1 MLIILLL
8 IKVLAVLG
16 KGWPWENKSLLV
28 DIVETVPKRS
38 NATMSQCEKQLLQ
51 LGDALQGQKFWALK
65 ALDASGEGFSNIMMG
80 PSLWLGSRATCRAVN
95 EPMLLDLTAQMSKL
109 LVEVAPF
116 AFDYQVAYIRARSP
130 WQISISI
137 KEDPMLHIGLCLPSS
152 CSTPRVERL
161 LRQALITGQSFQRWD
176 MRPQLEYVK
185 KPQLKQDFYKS
196 RTLHLVLG
204 VITGILLLTVLAVSG
219 LDNRSRIVA
228 CFNVSTNW
236 QRLYQEVNPSQENS
250 VINGLRVYAAF
261 TLLGV
266 HVIWYK
272 YFSVDPSVEILNKL
286 VHMTMRHTYIPLVVE
301 VFFVISGFLTVT
313 NFLRDEKLQQ
323 NIARDS
329 LRGNVQRYLRQLLHR
344 FLRLAPM
351 QFVVLLIGT
360 LSMEYQ
366 KQVSVFH
373 ISDSMDE
380 LCPRHWHRQLLF
392 IQNLFPVIELCGNW
406 TWSLACDMQLHM
418 LALLMLFIHTRHPR
432 VVRSLVALILAVNI
446 AYTLLVMEILK
457 VGGNFDDFIHSG
469 KLLYVSP
476 IVRTLAYIVGGA
488 YGYSHVRGSPTPFDQ
503 ILPNRVAKLGLV
515 FLMLYL
521 TNQVVG
527 PNPSSP
533 LLITIFMIL
542 LRLLLAAGTSH
553 LIRIGDK
560 ADTSESYPPI
570 RWLLVLLQA
579 SSIQRAG
586 RFTYAIYLLNPIVI
600 LNFYYSFSGGLQADF
615 FVIFLLIVAHSVICY
630 VLANGLTL
638 IFESPFNRL
647 SSLVLATMFSKEKS
661 L

>member
-28 DIVETVPKRS
+28 DIVETVPKSS

-95 EPMLLDLTAQMSKL
+95 EPMLLDLTAQMPKL

-137 KEDPMLHIGLCLPSS
+137 KEDPMLHIVSAA
-152 CSTPRVERL
+152 ST
-161 LRQALITGQSFQRWD
+161 
-176 MRPQLEYVK
+176 
-185 KPQLKQDFYKS
+185 
-196 RTLHLVLG
+196 
-204 VITGILLLTVLAVSG
+204 
-219 LDNRSRIVA
+219 

-236 QRLYQEVNPSQENS
+236 QRLYHEVNPSQENS

-329 LRGNVQRYLRQLLHR
+329 LRGKRAALPQAAAASL
-344 FLRLAPM
+344 PC
-351 QFVVLLIGT
+351 VLL
-360 LSMEYQ
+360 
-366 KQVSVFH
+366 
-373 ISDSMDE
+373 
-380 LCPRHWHRQLLF
+380 LC
-392 IQNLFPVIELCGNW
+392 
-406 TWSLACDMQLHM
+406 
-418 LALLMLFIHTRHPR
+418 
-432 VVRSLVALILAVNI
+432 
-446 AYTLLVMEILK
+446 
-457 VGGNFDDFIHSG
+457 
-469 KLLYVSP
+469 
-476 IVRTLAYIVGGA
+476 
-488 YGYSHVRGSPTPFDQ
+488 
-503 ILPNRVAKLGLV
+503 
-515 FLMLYL
+515 
-521 TNQVVG
+521 
-527 PNPSSP
+527 SS
-533 LLITIFMIL
+533 
-542 LRLLLAAGTSH
+542 
-553 LIRIGDK
+553 
-560 ADTSESYPPI
+560 
-570 RWLLVLLQA
+570 
-579 SSIQRAG
+579 
-586 RFTYAIYLLNPIVI
+586 
-600 LNFYYSFSGGLQADF
+600 
-615 FVIFLLIVAHSVICY
+615 
-630 VLANGLTL
+630 
-638 IFESPFNRL
+638 
-647 SSLVLATMFSKEKS
+647 
-661 L
+661 

>member
-28 DIVETVPKRS
+28 DIVETVPKSS

-51 LGDALQGQKFWALK
+51 LSDALQGQKFWALK

-95 EPMLLDLTAQMSKL
+95 EPMLLDLTAQMPKL
-109 LVEVAPF
+109 LVELAPF

-130 WQISISI
+130 WQISVSI

-152 CSTPRVERL
+152 CSPPRVERL

-392 IQNLFPVIELCGNW
+392 IQNFFPVIELCGNW

-418 LALLMLFIHTRHPR
+418 VALLMLFIHTRHPR
-432 VVRSLVALILAVNI
+432 VVRSLVALILAGNI

-503 ILPNRVAKLGLV
+503 ILPNRWAKLGLV

-533 LLITIFMIL
+533 LLITIFMIF

-630 VLANGLTL
+630 VLANALTL

-647 SSLVLATMFSKEKS
+647 SSLVLTTMFSKEKS